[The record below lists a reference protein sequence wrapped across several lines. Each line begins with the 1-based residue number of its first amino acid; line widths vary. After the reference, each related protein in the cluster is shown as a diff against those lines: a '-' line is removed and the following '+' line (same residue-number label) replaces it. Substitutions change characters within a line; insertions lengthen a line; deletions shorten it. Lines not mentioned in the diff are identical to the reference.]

1 MLQSPKRPSA
11 PRPAACAAAG
21 HHIVSCSYPGA
32 TSVPEWRTG
41 PIYPVAHPSPVTYR
55 LDTRLVTFF
64 TEGCYPPAVSK
75 AAAKV
80 ASGPDLLASPVSIAA
95 GSIVSLTG
103 KGGSSQETL
112 KDAGSTRKEKS
123 YDQFLQNMRMHQGL
137 QSGRGRPIA
146 Q

>member
-1 MLQSPKRPSA
+1 MLFEEAINFDRIQQAQPTPTMLMRLDDPSA

-103 KGGSSQETL
+103 EPMLSWY
-112 KDAGSTRKEKS
+112 RN
-123 YDQFLQNMRMHQGL
+123 FLR
-137 QSGRGRPIA
+137 RAPFC
-146 Q
+146 